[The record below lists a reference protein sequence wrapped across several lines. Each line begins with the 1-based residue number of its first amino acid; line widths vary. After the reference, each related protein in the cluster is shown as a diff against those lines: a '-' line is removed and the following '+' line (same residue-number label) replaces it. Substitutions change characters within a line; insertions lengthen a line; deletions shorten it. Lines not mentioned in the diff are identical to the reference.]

1 MRFALFAGALL
12 AAAPVRASSVT
23 NEVSTSSTQAT
34 DTNPRGGTV
43 GDSLNASFD
52 AGEVLTINAGAMLTL
67 QGQTPA
73 QERGAFGT
81 SGSAVTLLSLGADFA
96 ATDAFTLGLNL
107 EWSPQSTQFTGT
119 QVPVTST
126 GTLANALLRSRTSQL
141 EAGLDLSYDT
151 AGNSPLAWSFGAG
164 VSTNHLETDQQI
176 IRVRTGTGAAATP
189 QQIRDSCATGRIRCS
204 RALLAA
210 LRAQAVTL
218 DSQRLSGSA
227 TAVVSQDTDLTLSG
241 DYYVYDQDPAQVG
254 YYSIAAVGRLGN
266 GLPIAPLQFTVRP
279 EVAHRWGAFSAKIWL
294 QGGRYVAGAGQS
306 TGGGGVRLQY
316 KFSKVFRLWV
326 SGSGQRDVDEQGA
339 ETKSGTLA
347 LGAGYRF

>member
-1 MRFALFAGALL
+1 MAS
-12 AAAPVRASSVT
+12 APQ
-23 NEVSTSSTQAT
+23 N
-34 DTNPRGGTV
+34 
-43 GDSLNASFD
+43 
-52 AGEVLTINAGAMLTL
+52 
-67 QGQTPA
+67 
-73 QERGAFGT
+73 
-81 SGSAVTLLSLGADFA
+81 
-96 ATDAFTLGLNL
+96 
-107 EWSPQSTQFTGT
+107 SPG
-119 QVPVTST
+119 
-126 GTLANALLRSRTSQL
+126 LRSTPSARAVRVFIGAPRSRITPCNTSASM
-141 EAGLDLSYDT
+141 AGSR
-151 AGNSPLAWSFGAG
+151 
-164 VSTNHLETDQQI
+164 
-176 IRVRTGTGAAATP
+176 IRVVITRHNRWCSSAT
-189 QQIRDSCATGRIRCS
+189 
-204 RALLAA
+204 